1 MINPREEDHLV
12 GLELELVELVE
23 QRERALVQRRSAD
36 AGRLER
42 EIRKVQEEMAAT
54 AEHLVGE
61 QAPRP
66 QFRLPERRSA

>member
-54 AEHLVGE
+54 AEQLVGE